1 MSLLAPLL
9 AGLLAASSAQ
19 AGALNNTVH
28 SQLHSDAGWT
38 LTHSEDGVQVYK
50 KYIPAVGHTAWRG
63 VMHVDA
69 SVDPKRIYAVVANP
83 ERMKRLNHA
92 IAESKIVSKE
102 GSVLT
107 YYQVLEA
114 PALVPISDRWWI
126 NRAIGRRNVDGSDRQ
141 FKRQWSS
148 VPKGEL
154 DDVRATVASQYP
166 RAVEIPQ
173 THGSWQIME
182 GDDGG
187 SLVIYTAVSDPG
199 GGVPKS
205 LAAKIAGHEIAGNIV
220 HVVAAAK

>member
-1 MSLLAPLL
+1 MSLLATVLLGTALASPL
-9 AGLLAASSAQ
+9 
-19 AGALNNTVH
+19 NTSVH
-28 SQLHSDAGWT
+28 SQLSSESGWT

-50 KYIPAVGHTAWRG
+50 KYIPALGQTAWKG

-69 SVDPKRIYAVVANP
+69 SVDPARIYAVVANP

-92 IAESKIVSKE
+92 LSESKVISKQ

-126 NRAIGRRNVDGSDRQ
+126 NRAVGRRGVDGKDGQ
-141 FKRQWSS
+141 FRRQWSS
-148 VPKGEL
+148 VPKGEMGE
-154 DDVRATVASQYP
+154 VRANIASQYP
-166 RAVEIPQ
+166 SAVEIPE
-173 THGSWQIME
+173 THGCWEILE

-187 SLVIYTAVSDPG
+187 SMVIYRSVSDPG

-205 LAAKIAGHEIAGNIV
+205 LAARIAGHEIADNIV